1 MSTDE
6 HVLEVTDLEI
16 TYGRSAEP
24 TVKGISFVLAPGE
37 KMAIVGGSGSGK
49 STTIAALLGLLPGEG
64 RITGGS
70 IRYRGQE
77 LVGATA
83 AEWRQLRGRRI
94 ALVPQDP
101 MSNLN
106 PTMRVGDHIAD
117 ALRAYGQTDKQS
129 IHDDVIRLMTESGIP
144 EAERRARQYPHEFSG
159 GMRQRILIAIA
170 LAGDPDIVIAD
181 EPTSALDV
189 TVQKQILD
197 HLERL
202 VEQRGMS
209 LLFVTHDLG
218 VAADRTD
225 GIAVMHEGELVE
237 RGLPGEVLRHPE
249 HPYTR
254 ELVDASPVLTNLSST
269 PPVAESEYVLE
280 VKDLTKVFRMRGSAR
295 GEVRAVDGI
304 SFRARRGVTTAII
317 GESGS
322 GKSTLASIVLGL
334 ETSTSGDVLL
344 DGRSVT
350 DASRREMKQLR
361 RFTQPVF
368 QDPYSSLNPMWTVE
382 QIIREPLDV
391 FGIGDRGERRE
402 RVRTLLEQV
411 ALPAHL
417 AHAHPSQL
425 SGGQRQRVAIAR
437 ALSSSPQL
445 LVCDEAVSALD
456 VLVQDQILT
465 LIGGLTRE
473 LGISCLF
480 ITHDLAV
487 VSELAEDVVVMRS
500 GSVVETGP
508 VRDVITNPQHD
519 YTRGLIESVPGRE
532 FMSV

>member
-1 MSTDE
+1 
-6 HVLEVTDLEI
+6 
-16 TYGRSAEP
+16 
-24 TVKGISFVLAPGE
+24 
-37 KMAIVGGSGSGK
+37 
-49 STTIAALLGLLPGEG
+49 
-64 RITGGS
+64 
-70 IRYRGQE
+70 
-77 LVGATA
+77 
-83 AEWRQLRGRRI
+83 
-94 ALVPQDP
+94 
-101 MSNLN
+101 
-106 PTMRVGDHIAD
+106 
-117 ALRAYGQTDKQS
+117 
-129 IHDDVIRLMTESGIP
+129 
-144 EAERRARQYPHEFSG
+144 
-159 GMRQRILIAIA
+159 
-170 LAGDPDIVIAD
+170 
-181 EPTSALDV
+181 
-189 TVQKQILD
+189 
-197 HLERL
+197 
-202 VEQRGMS
+202 
-209 LLFVTHDLG
+209 
-218 VAADRTD
+218 
-225 GIAVMHEGELVE
+225 
-237 RGLPGEVLRHPE
+237 
-249 HPYTR
+249 
-254 ELVDASPVLTNLSST
+254 
-269 PPVAESEYVLE
+269 
-280 VKDLTKVFRMRGSAR
+280 
-295 GEVRAVDGI
+295 
-304 SFRARRGVTTAII
+304 
-317 GESGS
+317 
-322 GKSTLASIVLGL
+322 
-334 ETSTSGDVLL
+334 
-344 DGRSVT
+344 
-350 DASRREMKQLR
+350 MKQLR

-391 FGIGDRGERRE
+391 FGIGDRGERRQ

-508 VRDVITNPQHD
+508 VRNVITNPQHD